1 MQASNDLLFGLGSR
15 LPALTIERDGS
26 IFSHTTLVLQRK
38 DDFQIHPLWQGP
50 QFGSV
55 LPDGS
60 LPANLRDLFRLGM
73 DVALVVIGNHL
84 FPQDAIGLLDI
95 SDLVPLTEV
104 GKATLEVIEPFLDF
118 ALSFWAVSI
127 DDPDTQLF
135 QGTAKLNPSLILTE
149 PVGDVDP
156 LVLHEAEDAVL
167 VHIIGQ
173 RASILTGSRRDSSPR
188 SHEPPPGAPRPS
200 QRPPGGRPP
209 PCESDHPGW
218 R

>member
-1 MQASNDLLFGLGSR
+1 VQASNDLLFGLGSR
-15 LPALTIERDGS
+15 LPALSIERDGS
-26 IFSHTTLVLQRK
+26 IFADTTLVLQRK
-38 DDFQIHPLWQGP
+38 DDVQIHPLWQGP

-55 LPDGS
+55 FPDGP

-73 DVALVVIGNHL
+73 DVVLVVIGNHL
-84 FPQDAIGLLDI
+84 FPQDAIGFLDI
-95 SDLVPLTEV
+95 SDLVPLTEI

-118 ALSFWAVSI
+118 ALSFRAVSI

-135 QGTAKLNPSLILTE
+135 QGTAKLNPSLVLTE

-173 RASILTGSRRDSSPR
+173 SHRDP
-188 SHEPPPGAPRPS
+188 
-200 QRPPGGRPP
+200 
-209 PCESDHPGW
+209 
-218 R
+218 